1 MFQLKLVNYH
11 QYLYQ
16 FSMDMSV
23 GMVGEL
29 RPPLLCLL
37 ALGTLDNH
45 LTLQEELTL
54 TPLKW
59 AGEYVKFASD

>member
-16 FSMDMSV
+16 FLMDMIV

-29 RPPLLCLL
+29 RPCLLCLL
-37 ALGTLDNH
+37 ALGPLDNH

-59 AGEYVKFASD
+59 AGEYVKFVSD